1 MDGVG
6 RGVWVGGGC
15 GDWEDG
21 EQMKQLLERIDAMGC
36 LIVCCV
42 IVLGGIWL
50 WFHVI
55 AKEVVIP

>member
-1 MDGVG
+1 MDGSR
-6 RGVWVGGGC
+6 RGVRVGGGC
-15 GDWEDG
+15 GDWEREEG
-21 EQMKQLLERIDAMGC
+21 MKRILERLDAMGC
-36 LIVCCV
+36 MIVCCV

>member
-1 MDGVG
+1 
-6 RGVWVGGGC
+6 
-15 GDWEDG
+15 
-21 EQMKQLLERIDAMGC
+21 MKRILERIDAMGC